1 MTEPI
6 GWFLA
11 VLLKI
16 CNSIYKFIAIAVL
29 VKSTSSKNF
38 WRIYLPVS
46 KKVILDHNCD
56 WTKYNTTCDVS
67 IDTITAANA
76 YVTAGLEAAVIA
88 VFLCLL
94 YATNKK
100 SMKMT
105 LPAFWLILIDIVYTS
120 LIYIVISCNPIG
132 ILLNPWTVIYQF
144 FAQLFNIFIWLAIYM
159 FRQRHAEEEY
169 ELSKNLMRQITM
181 EMSQEA
187 GKKVR

>member
-11 VLLKI
+11 VVLKI

-29 VKSTSSKNF
+29 VKSTSTKNF

-120 LIYIVISCNPIG
+120 LIYIVISTKG
-132 ILLNPWTVIYQF
+132 ILLNPWLLIYQF
-144 FAQLFNIFIWLAIYM
+144 LAQVFNIFIWLAIYM
-159 FRQRHAEEEY
+159 WRQRHTEVDY
-169 ELSKNLMRQITM
+169 ELATNLMHQLSK
-181 EMSQEA
+181 EMCQEE
-187 GKKVR
+187 GEKKVR